1 MHKKLANNVIDTVY
15 KVADSNLKSHLA
27 YGGGGALLGGLGG
40 MLLADRSGSDRTLST
55 LAGAVAG
62 GLGGVG
68 LSANKETLGKLV
80 DPLFKKSPYNNP
92 ATAALGAAALGL
104 SAGGAHEALSMPGHR
119 VSKDS
124 LSEGIDANRRAAA
137 GDNYKSDLDKR
148 ITGARKQI
156 DNLVE
161 SVNDRVDQARLRRVA
176 SSPHAQFITVG
187 ANIRHLADEII
198 RQRELAD
205 ATPESLVDRRLNH
218 ILDYYKNQAFGTT
231 GPSPLSPPGRIR
243 AIVASLLGNSQEVVL
258 HDIISRASDIP
269 TSRLPNSPVSIDQ
282 NKLREALLKPS
293 VDARAKLIPR
303 LGRWG
308 ILGGIVGG
316 GAALGENALRS
327 LFS

>member
-55 LAGAVAG
+55 LAGAAAG

-68 LSANKETLGKLV
+68 LSTNKETLGKLV

-104 SAGGAHEALSMPGHR
+104 SAGGAHEALSMPGYR
-119 VSKDS
+119 VKKDS
-124 LSEGIDANRRAAA
+124 LSEGIDANRRAVA
-137 GDNYKSDLDKR
+137 GDNYKTDLDKR
-148 ITGARKQI
+148 ITAAKKQI
-156 DNLVE
+156 DKLVD
-161 SVNDRVDQARLRRVA
+161 SVNDQADQARLRQVA
-176 SSPHAQFITVG
+176 SVPNPHSVRVG
-187 ANIRHLADEII
+187 ANIKHLADEII
-198 RQRELAD
+198 RQRELGD
-205 ATPESLVDRRLNH
+205 ATPEGIVDRRLNH
-218 ILDYYKNQAFGTT
+218 ILDHYKNQAFGSKGTS
-231 GPSPLSPPGRIR
+231 GLSMPGRIR
-243 AIVASLLGNSQEVVL
+243 ATVAALLGNSQEVGL

-269 TSRLPNSPVSIDQ
+269 TSKLPDSPVSIDQ
-282 NKLREALLKPS
+282 NKLRETLLKPS
-293 VDARAKLIPR
+293 VDARAKLMPR

-308 ILGGIVGG
+308 ILGGVVGG
-316 GAALGENALRS
+316 GAALGENTLRS